1 MAYNKSKLVFRDF
14 CKSKELWMK
23 RIFILSIISL
33 LAIGS
38 LLAKE
43 DVLIDFTQLVAE
55 TSAED
60 NNGVTALNE
69 ATTIDTSNHTAN
81 NYTDEQKA
89 LMKTS
94 LAIEN
99 WLVKISS
106 SSASVQSQ
114 SVSKSKESASKAY
127 GTVLGVRARFP
138 NANWNAV
145 AAIKPPFEIPAY
157 EPPAEGSEAAS
168 KFEGGFGVIKNVGTI
183 KSVAVNVYGLNYPYT
198 LYLILLDGA
207 GKEIPINLGSLNFQ
221 GWGEVRWDNPR
232 YAQDVRDRQLAS
244 APIYPQESSLIK
256 FGEFRII
263 KTGDQRGGDFI
274 TYFKDVKVI
283 YDQAIL
289 EEERDIDDEA
299 VWQIQ
304 TTSESAKNKASQA
317 NQSNRL
323 FLQAL
328 DKKKQAAET
337 FGEQQEAAAA
347 EEEE

>member
-1 MAYNKSKLVFRDF
+1 
-14 CKSKELWMK
+14 MK

-43 DVLIDFTQLVAE
+43 DVLIDFTQLVAD

-60 NNGVTALNE
+60 NNGITALNE

-106 SSASVQSQ
+106 SSATIQNQ
-114 SVSKSKESASKAY
+114 SVSKSKEATSAAY

-138 NANWNAV
+138 NANWNAAV
-145 AAIKPPFEIPAY
+145 TVKPPFEIPAY
-157 EPPAEGSEAAS
+157 EPAAEGSEAGS

-221 GWGEVRWDNPR
+221 GWGELRWDNPR
-232 YAQDVRDRQLAS
+232 YAQDVRDRQLAFT
-244 APIYPQESSLIK
+244 PIYPQESSLIK
-256 FGEFRII
+256 FGEFRIT
-263 KTGDQRGGDFI
+263 KSGEQRGGDFI

-283 YDQAIL
+283 YDQAVL

-304 TTSESAKNKASQA
+304 TDRENEKNKATQA
-317 NQSNRL
+317 NQSNSL

-328 DKKKQAAET
+328 DKKRQAAES
-337 FGEQQEAAAA
+337 FDQQEGEGEEEEAA
-347 EEEE
+347 EE

>member
-1 MAYNKSKLVFRDF
+1 
-14 CKSKELWMK
+14 MK

-43 DVLIDFTQLVAE
+43 DVLIDFTKLVAE

-69 ATTIDTSNHTAN
+69 ATTIDTSNYSAS

-106 SSASVQSQ
+106 SSATIQNQ
-114 SVSKSKESASKAY
+114 SVSKSKEAASNAY

-138 NANWNAV
+138 NANWNTV
-145 AAIKPPFEIPAY
+145 VTIKPPFEIPAY
-157 EPPAEGSEAAS
+157 EPPTEGSEAAS

-183 KSVAVNVYGLNYPYT
+183 KSVAVNVYGLNYSYA
-198 LYLILLDGA
+198 LYLILIDGN

-221 GWGEVRWDNPR
+221 GWGELRWDNPR

-244 APIYPQESSLIK
+244 TPVYPQEASLLK
-256 FGEFRII
+256 FGEFRVI
-263 KTGDQRGGDFI
+263 KTGDQPGGDFI

-283 YDQAIL
+283 YDQAVL
-289 EEERDIDDEA
+289 EEDRDINDES

-304 TTSESAKNKASQA
+304 TDRENAKNKAEQA
-317 NQSNRL
+317 NQSNSL
-323 FLQAL
+323 YLQAA
-328 DKKKQAAET
+328 DKKRQAAES
-337 FGEQQEAAAA
+337 FDAQQEEEPAA
-347 EEEE
+347 EE